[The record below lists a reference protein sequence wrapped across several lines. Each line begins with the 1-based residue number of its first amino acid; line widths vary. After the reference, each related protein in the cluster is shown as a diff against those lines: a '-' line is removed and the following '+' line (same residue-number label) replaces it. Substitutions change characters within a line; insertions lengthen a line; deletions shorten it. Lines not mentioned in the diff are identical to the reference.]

1 MSTFLRDIFNQDSK
15 TALKFIIA
23 CVWNTIFGLALYSGV
38 ILVLGEKNYLILNI
52 ICNIIAITQSYLCY
66 KFFVFKT
73 KGNYLKEYIKMYATY
88 GITTCIGF
96 VLLFIFV
103 NFFKLSAIYANII
116 ATAIVVICCYFGHK
130 LYTFRE

>member
-1 MSTFLRDIFNQDSK
+1 MNTFLHNVLNKNNK

-23 CVWNTIFGLALYSGV
+23 GIWNTIFGIALYSGV
-38 ILVLGEKNYLILNI
+38 ILVFGEKNYLILNI
-52 ICNIIAITQSYLCY
+52 ICNIIAITQSYFCY

-73 KGNYLKEYIKMYATY
+73 KGDYLKEYIKMYATY

-96 VLLFIFV
+96 VVLFILV

-130 LYTFRE
+130 LYTFRK